1 MGMSS
6 SQARLLSLT
15 AKLHNIEL
23 KSQRLQADKLRMA
36 NDSDQAYKTYLTALN
51 KTKTNAI
58 ITLQDGTLGDTLL
71 TADKVYTFATLAKQY
86 VLKSQD
92 GKTLIPERLHNAYK
106 NTNSLFEFLNYF
118 GLIENVEYTTPD
130 IEKNPEYDA
139 AIDRWEQDHKQWE
152 QNHAQWKQEHAQWQE
167 DKEYWENVEYPGW
180 QTQEPDRNDPIYNP
194 TTENLGDK
202 FMQAGTACYERAK
215 NNGDVGCYQHVL
227 GQIIDFS
234 VGKGYSGSGRTP
246 NYSWYDGTNN
256 KYTTSTGD
264 SFILNYGDYT
274 GGTCNNNTSCPI
286 FAEVSEKIDN
296 EDGYKAAKTEGETC
310 DVTTGST
317 KGDKLLSKWNTD
329 GTLKSIKQWAKDL
342 FYLCDY
348 DSVNRKYNYE
358 LLGLS
363 KEQMKQSVI
372 DFQEGLAGSVSFDQE
387 KFDKDYQDWLNRKPQ
402 EPPEPPEP
410 VEPILEDYLL
420 GIPAEIVGPD
430 NTVTEPSFKNTSEA
444 QWYINQWYKMEGQD
458 ETQKIKEKVVVD
470 TTSEKEITLTQIE
483 NVIKSNTTYGTN
495 KWSGTEENENYIVM
509 LDALLESN
517 EWINQNLQEGF
528 VLIQVFDTVEHKF
541 IDTSTAVDSRLET
554 VADDMAITKAE
565 SDYESKMNEINA
577 KETKIDEELS
587 TLEANRSAI
596 TTQQEDLKKIVND
609 NIDLSFKLF
618 S

>member
-1 MGMSS
+1 M
-6 SQARLLSLT
+6 
-15 AKLHNIEL
+15 
-23 KSQRLQADKLRMA
+23 
-36 NDSDQAYKTYLTALN
+36 
-51 KTKTNAI
+51 
-58 ITLQDGTLGDTLL
+58 
-71 TADKVYTFATLAKQY
+71 
-86 VLKSQD
+86 
-92 GKTLIPERLHNAYK
+92 
-106 NTNSLFEFLNYF
+106 
-118 GLIENVEYTTPD
+118 
-130 IEKNPEYDA
+130 
-139 AIDRWEQDHKQWE
+139 
-152 QNHAQWKQEHAQWQE
+152 
-167 DKEYWENVEYPGW
+167 
-180 QTQEPDRNDPIYNP
+180 
-194 TTENLGDK
+194 
-202 FMQAGTACYERAK
+202 
-215 NNGDVGCYQHVL
+215 
-227 GQIIDFS
+227 
-234 VGKGYSGSGRTP
+234 
-246 NYSWYDGTNN
+246 
-256 KYTTSTGD
+256 
-264 SFILNYGDYT
+264 
-274 GGTCNNNTSCPI
+274 
-286 FAEVSEKIDN
+286 
-296 EDGYKAAKTEGETC
+296 
-310 DVTTGST
+310 
-317 KGDKLLSKWNTD
+317 
-329 GTLKSIKQWAKDL
+329 
-342 FYLCDY
+342 
-348 DSVNRKYNYE
+348 
-358 LLGLS
+358 
-363 KEQMKQSVI
+363 
-372 DFQEGLAGSVSFDQE
+372 
-387 KFDKDYQDWLNRKPQ
+387 
-402 EPPEPPEP
+402 
-410 VEPILEDYLL
+410 EPILEDYLL